1 MESEIK
7 SLLTERSELET
18 QMRHRKKQIR
28 RHENRLFKLQ
38 DRVEEINSKVYLLL
52 KQKSVEANNEQQST

>member
-28 RHENRLFKLQ
+28 RHENMLFKLQ

-52 KQKSVEANNEQQST
+52 KQKSVEANNEQHST